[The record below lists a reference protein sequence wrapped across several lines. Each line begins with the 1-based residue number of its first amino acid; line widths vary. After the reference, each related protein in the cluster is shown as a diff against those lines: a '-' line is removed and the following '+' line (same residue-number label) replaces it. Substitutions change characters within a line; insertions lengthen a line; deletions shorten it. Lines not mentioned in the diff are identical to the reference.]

1 MTLNVVSWRRTSDV
15 IDFLFMFFSK
25 TVQEMYRYT
34 EIALELTVRA
44 CFSVRSASANTCERP
59 NQIKSNFIL
68 LKTVNT
74 SHLNTASGKSS

>member
-59 NQIKSNFIL
+59 NQIKFYL